1 MASSVKI
8 GIIGALKVEIEGI
21 NEKMENKETLTLSG
35 IDFVRGDLYGKKIV
49 TAVCGVGKVFA
60 AMCAQTMILGF
71 SPEIIINSGVAGSL
85 CKELS
90 IGDVVIGEKL
100 VQHDIDTTALGD
112 EKGLISGINKVYIE
126 TDKKI
131 SDMLK
136 ACVES
141 LGIHSHSGTIAS
153 GDAFINACDKKKELA
168 ETFGAVACEM
178 EGGAMAQV
186 CYINNIPFSVMRAI
200 SDGGDDNSHLD
211 YNEFLKMASQR
222 SVDVMNKF
230 VEMYE

>member
-126 TDKKI
+126 TDEKI
-131 SDMLK
+131 SNILK
-136 ACVES
+136 TCVES
-141 LGIHSHSGTIAS
+141 LGIHSHSGIIAS
-153 GDAFINACDKKKELA
+153 GDSFINACNKKKELA

-186 CYINNIPFSVMRAI
+186 CYINKIPFSVMRAI

>member
-141 LGIHSHSGTIAS
+141 FLAQLP
-153 GDAFINACDKKKELA
+153 AKWRAELWL
-168 ETFGAVACEM
+168 
-178 EGGAMAQV
+178 
-186 CYINNIPFSVMRAI
+186 R
-200 SDGGDDNSHLD
+200 
-211 YNEFLKMASQR
+211 
-222 SVDVMNKF
+222 F
-230 VEMYE
+230 VT